1 MGGDGWRWV
10 GFSGSIT
17 VEVDGPEALKNR
29 GRSFESDLLVLMGL
43 LIVVLG
49 LILVVVVLLVSF

>member
-17 VEVDGPEALKNR
+17 VDVDGPEALKNR
-29 GRSFESDLLVLMGL
+29 GRSFESDLLVL
-43 LIVVLG
+43 IVVLG